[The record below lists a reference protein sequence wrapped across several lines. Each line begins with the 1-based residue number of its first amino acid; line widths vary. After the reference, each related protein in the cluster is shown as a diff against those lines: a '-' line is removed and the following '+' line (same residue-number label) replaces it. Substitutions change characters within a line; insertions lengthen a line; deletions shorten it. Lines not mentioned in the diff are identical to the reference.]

1 MHDRN
6 APVSARSRPCRVL
19 LSFND
24 QYPHLLHLRTCIH
37 MYVCTYI
44 RMFCIDNSPAYLH
57 LLPCFLH
64 YNKVSA
70 SSDEEERPVERRRR
84 RKVSSPREKA
94 DAEIHPDVEPP
105 VIEGPSAWRPPQAEV
120 NSSSQSSAGLQQPR
134 RFRLP
139 TEGE

>member
-1 MHDRN
+1 M
-6 APVSARSRPCRVL
+6 SST
-19 LSFND
+19 LSLND
-24 QYPHLLHLRTCIH
+24 QYPYLP
-37 MYVCTYI
+37 MYLYTHVCMYMY
-44 RMFCIDNSPAYLH
+44 MFCIDNSPAYLH

-64 YNKVSA
+64 YNKASA

-84 RKVSSPREKA
+84 RKVSSPREKV

-105 VIEGPSAWRPPQAEV
+105 VIEGPSAWRPPQAEI